1 MLSGPDRAAVSGLGA
16 VAARLGVEAG
26 AVLDALRPL
35 VPDEADDLARAAQ
48 TQEGR
53 DLMQR
58 LRDFHWKRWKKRV
71 GLDDDPKAPSGWR

>member
-35 VPDEADDLARAAQ
+35 APDEADDLARAAQ
-48 TQEGR
+48 TPEGK
-53 DLMQR
+53 DLIRR
-58 LRDFHWKRWKKRV
+58 LRDFRWWKKRV
-71 GLDDDPKAPSGWR
+71 GLDDDPDATSGLR